1 TDFFFDTNKMERARD
16 RISSDFPIIQHKKV
30 LLYAPTYRDEEL
42 DTSAIALDLEK
53 MYRALSQEYI
63 IFLRLHPAVSS
74 EFENEFPGF
83 VFMFPIHRASIIY
96 FLLLMYSLRTIRP
109 FQ

>member
-1 TDFFFDTNKMERARD
+1 SKRDWSSDVCSSDLMADIFKKSFGVGEERFLKTGVPRTDFFFDTNKMERARD

-53 MYRALSQEYI
+53 MYRALSQE
-63 IFLRLHPAVSS
+63 
-74 EFENEFPGF
+74 
-83 VFMFPIHRASIIY
+83 
-96 FLLLMYSLRTIRP
+96 
-109 FQ
+109 